1 MIKIQIEELIELA
14 KRVQAQQDEAQTVE
28 VKAAYRGCP
37 NKLRDTR
44 SRAERAHSPRL
55 QHLYRR
61 NAASDRLFQRLS
73 GDPQPRFAVWP
84 HVGRGFLGCAPGR
97 TQSGAGSD
105 DREPDRCRAP
115 RTRKEVAEF
124 LGIGTV
130 YHANKRYI
138 QPLVEQG
145 RLKLGIPDK
154 PSSRKQ
160 TFTTVQ
166 KQGEV
171 L

>member
-28 VKAAYRGCP
+28 VKAAHRGCP

-44 SRAERAHSPRL
+44 SGAERAHSPRL

-61 NAASDRLFQRLS
+61 NADSDRLFQRPS

-84 HVGRGFLGCAPGR
+84 YVGRGFWGCAPGR
-97 TQSGAGSD
+97 TQSGACSD

-115 RTRKEVAEF
+115 LLRYSNHAPCHAGGRTARAGVHQSAE
-124 LGIGTV
+124 
-130 YHANKRYI
+130 
-138 QPLVEQG
+138 
-145 RLKLGIPDK
+145 
-154 PSSRKQ
+154 
-160 TFTTVQ
+160 
-166 KQGEV
+166 
-171 L
+171 